1 MHLVAITRLADAR
14 GFEQDLPQLAAL
26 LRLSAY
32 DARLRLA
39 GPLPI
44 IAASGLDLPATQ
56 ALLGA
61 LRARGHGAV
70 ACELRSVPEE
80 ERCIVARTFELGPE
94 SITGSG
100 ELGQRF
106 ALPYAEILGL
116 MRAVETS
123 TDIATKQT
131 VKKQLSLGRAAL
143 TGGLMAKKQITST
156 ATSNSF
162 EHQQV
167 AFVFRR
173 SAPEP
178 LVFKERQLQYQ
189 GLGPQRGRTTMEC
202 FAQLCQLL
210 RRSAPGAICDDRLLA
225 AKRRPE
231 LRSVHGSARD
241 RVISNSNGAANLLAA
256 YLLMYA
262 HLQAEA

>member
-14 GFEQDLPQLAAL
+14 GLEQDLPQLAVL

-32 DARLRLA
+32 DTRLRLA

-44 IAASGLDLPATQ
+44 IAASGLDLSETQ
-56 ALLGA
+56 VVLAA
-61 LRARGHGAV
+61 LRARGYGAV
-70 ACELRSVPEE
+70 ACEARSVPEQD
-80 ERCIVARTFELGPE
+80 RCIIARTFEFGAE
-94 SITGSG
+94 AISGGG
-100 ELGQRF
+100 ELGHRF
-106 ALPYAEILGL
+106 ALPYAEIIGVL
-116 MRAVETS
+116 RAVETS
-123 TDIATKQT
+123 SDTATKQT

-143 TGGLMAKKQITST
+143 TAGLMTKKQTTTTST
-156 ATSNSF
+156 STSYD
-162 EHQQV
+162 HQQV

-189 GLGPQRGRTTMEC
+189 GLGQQRGRTTLEC
-202 FAQLCQLL
+202 FAQLCELL
-210 RRSAPGAICDDRLLA
+210 RRGAPGAICDDRLLA

-231 LRSVHGSARD
+231 LRSVQGGARE

-262 HLQAEA
+262 HLQGQA